1 MSTGYY
7 IVLGVTLF
15 AFTIFAVL
23 AVDSLRTEIKR
34 RNRLMD
40 RAVWDTLYRD
50 WR

>member
-1 MSTGYY
+1 MSTAYY
-7 IVLGVTLF
+7 IVLGVTLL

-40 RAVWDTLYRD
+40 RAAWDEFQRP